1 VEQIFRL
8 QLILT
13 SKLVA
18 LSLGLFL
25 IAFSCFAQSN
35 SELDGYIARVRVVQ
49 DEVEKAYGFT
59 GAMSEETMIKVVVAI
74 DHAMGLLRDV
84 TLRGTEG
91 SSGLTESEVGRIYEE
106 VIFGER
112 DNKSRGSLATLIYS
126 SLIHHSFDPTHT
138 YDGKIGVLENFKY
151 SFLEVLNDLRA
162 GFSVRKTKD
171 GKLLYLPVDRLN
183 REKVTRNMAVR
194 LFDLFGYADRNEKID
209 DLLDYFATQLEKVA
223 KESRDLRRERL
234 ISENLALVFYA
245 SMMGLNLLHPQV
257 LPMVPF
263 DFVGWMTDGAWGSA
277 LVSGSILFAGYTT
290 AVVTKYLTRTR
301 KSYLMFR
308 DLVRAM
314 IDPATLVKVSQS
326 DPHYSK
332 DLELQKAEQRQ
343 LRQSINDGLG
353 PIGKHRAKMVASG
366 YDPERVGELKPSCRE
381 AILSQLFR

>member
-1 VEQIFRL
+1 MEQIFRL
-8 QLILT
+8 QLMLT
-13 SKLVA
+13 KKFVA
-18 LSLGLFL
+18 LTLGLFL
-25 IAFSCFAQSN
+25 VAFPGFAQTT

-49 DEVEKAYGFT
+49 DEVEKAYAFT
-59 GAMSEETMIKVVVAI
+59 GAMNEETVIKVVVAI

-84 TLRGTEG
+84 TLRGAEG
-91 SSGLTESEVGRIYEE
+91 ESALTEPEVGRIYEE

-112 DNKSRGSLATLIYS
+112 DNQSRGSLATLIYS

-138 YDGKIGVLENFKY
+138 YDGKVGVLENFKY
-151 SFLEVLNDLRA
+151 AFLEVLNDLRA
-162 GFSVRKTKD
+162 GFSIRKTKD
-171 GKLLYLPVDRLN
+171 GKFLYLPVDRLN

-194 LFDLFGYADRNEKID
+194 LFDLFGYADKNEKID

-223 KESRDLRRERL
+223 TESRDLRRERL

-301 KSYLMFR
+301 KSYFMFR
-308 DLVRAM
+308 DLVRTLL
-314 IDPATLVKVSQS
+314 DPASLVKANKTDSGFA
-326 DPHYSK
+326 DE
-332 DLELQKAEQRQ
+332 LESQKAEQRA
-343 LRQSINDGLG
+343 LRQSIGNGLG
-353 PIGKHRAKMVASG
+353 PIGKHRARMINAG
-366 YDPERVGELKPSCRE
+366 YDPERVGELKLSCRK
-381 AILSQLFR
+381 AILGQLFR

>member
-18 LSLGLFL
+18 LSLSLLL
-25 IAFSCFAQSN
+25 IAFPGFAQTN
-35 SELDGYIARVRVVQ
+35 SELEGYIARVRVVQ
-49 DEVEKAYGFT
+49 DEIEKAYGLT
-59 GAMSEETMIKVVVAI
+59 GAMNEETMIKVVVAI

-84 TLRGTEG
+84 TLRGAEAE
-91 SSGLTESEVGRIYEE
+91 SVLTESEVGRIYEE

-112 DNKSRGSLATLIYS
+112 DNQSRGSLATLIYS
-126 SLIHHSFDPTHT
+126 SLVHHSFDPTHT
-138 YDGKIGVLENFKY
+138 YDGKVGVLENFKY
-151 SFLEVLNDLRA
+151 AFLEVLNDLRA

-223 KESRDLRRERL
+223 TESRDLRRERL

-277 LVSGSILFAGYTT
+277 LVSGSILFAGYTS

-301 KSYLMFR
+301 KSYFMFR
-308 DLVRAM
+308 DLVRVLL
-314 IDPATLVKVSQS
+314 DPASLVKVSETN
-326 DPHYSK
+326 PGYAN
-332 DLELQKAEQRQ
+332 ELDSQKTEQRA
-343 LRQSINDGLG
+343 LRQSIRDGLG
-353 PIGKHRAKMVASG
+353 PIGKHRAKMITSG
-366 YDPERVGELKPSCRE
+366 YDPERVGEQKVSCRK
-381 AILSQLFR
+381 AILGQLFR